1 MNFEF
6 VRSFFFFCLS
16 NQACNLNL
24 THTRK
29 IGWVER
35 NLSCSDQQHKHTSFN
50 PFHTTGLFRYPLK
63 TSENQRF
70 PDIFRGYRKRP
81 VTWNGLKVFSKLQVL
96 RILGK
101 SIFCLTIS
109 WRRPSS
115 YRNQSI
121 DLLAN
126 QWTGFCMIT
135 TPVMKELSLCELEN
149 TQTSVNL
156 V

>member
-1 MNFEF
+1 MKLMASYSYT
-6 VRSFFFFCLS
+6 VSS
-16 NQACNLNL
+16 
-24 THTRK
+24 
-29 IGWVER
+29 V
-35 NLSCSDQQHKHTSFN
+35 N
-50 PFHTTGLFRYPLK
+50 PFHATGLFRYPLK
-63 TSENQRF
+63 TSESQRF

-121 DLLAN
+121 DLLCKTMDWFLYDN
-126 QWTGFCMIT
+126 G
-135 TPVMKELSLCELEN
+135 LCHERVKFTAKVLASEC
-149 TQTSVNL
+149 TISAIIDTAVQRCYIEQL
-156 V
+156 F